1 MEENRKNDQEIRK
14 LDPEQLEQVSG
25 GLINTTIKTKY
36 CGVCCD
42 TTTWINENGVWI
54 CGKCAHGSGCHI
66 VV

>member
-25 GLINTTIKTKY
+25 GLANPTKSKF
-36 CGVCCD
+36 CGVCRD
-42 TTTWINENGVWI
+42 TTTWIFVNGVWL
-54 CGKCAHGSGCHI
+54 CGKCAHGPGCQI

>member
-25 GLINTTIKTKY
+25 GIANTAKTKF
-36 CGVCCD
+36 CGVCRD
-42 TTTWINENGVWI
+42 TTTWIYVNGVWI
-54 CGKCAHGSGCHI
+54 CGKCTHGSGCQI